1 MFLRYRSRKILDSK
15 IFALLI
21 VGVFIL
27 SSFSFSN
34 EAQAAQGGNQLV
46 SIETVTG
53 TTGTGAS
60 ATASFSNGTALN
72 KMFHFCSFQ
81 GDVADNLHDQV
92 FRATALTAID
102 TLTITA
108 GQTGGS
114 NLSLTYRCYIVIFTT
129 GSDLVV
135 QRFTTPTPTAD
146 TANNQTITA
155 VSATNRA
162 FVIPHGESDPSD
174 TTIGSEELWEYQ
186 LTSTTNV
193 AIFLDGGNNSSHP
206 GVKFEVVDWNNSY
219 IAVQH
224 INTNSMTT
232 AETTDAVNITA
243 VDQTRT
249 WLIGSNTWSGVAA
262 GSSPTDDFGVRLDFL
277 DSDTIQLRKANSGV
291 AVEWSA
297 QVIEDTSTYGLWKV
311 QAGSIAM
318 STAETSDTFTLTAVN
333 TANTFVNGTT
343 FNTFGYTGQSS
354 DTTTGNVDSATA
366 TVTLTNGTTVTAVR
380 GVTDTTTLDV
390 PVQAVEFLPAFTQSA
405 YRLFN
410 NVDSTD
416 VGTVLADQDTAAT
429 LGATGA
435 AFRLRALLHLD
446 TAQLAA
452 SGQNFKLQFA
462 QQSGTCDTAFSGET
476 YADVT
481 GATVIAY
488 NNNTPA
494 DGDNLTA
501 NANDPPGAANPH
513 FGHTIVNQDY
523 EELNNFTNSVA
534 ATPRGQDGLWD
545 FSLKDNGATASTAYC
560 LRAVKSDGTVLDTYS
575 VIPQITTA
583 AGATTTLGDG
593 TDGSNSTIGPGAS
606 ASAFPTVQSL
616 TESIFATD
624 TTAHAVSMPATV
636 NSGDLLLAAITT
648 TSDDDEPAT
657 PSGWTDMGARGTGG
671 SGFSLFAKRAAGT
684 EGGTTVDFNTDSFST
699 KMAAHVF
706 RITGWRDSGTLTN
719 DVEVSLA
726 GGESSTPDPPSF
738 NPTNWDVEDT
748 LWIAVAGINIVNTS
762 GNINGYPSGYT
773 NTEEAKTGTSFS
785 HQQVGSGRKESAAA
799 V

>member
-1 MFLRYRSRKILDSK
+1 M
-15 IFALLI
+15 
-21 VGVFIL
+21 
-27 SSFSFSN
+27 
-34 EAQAAQGGNQLV
+34 
-46 SIETVTG
+46 
-53 TTGTGAS
+53 
-60 ATASFSNGTALN
+60 
-72 KMFHFCSFQ
+72 
-81 GDVADNLHDQV
+81 
-92 FRATALTAID
+92 
-102 TLTITA
+102 
-108 GQTGGS
+108 
-114 NLSLTYRCYIVIFTT
+114 
-129 GSDLVV
+129 
-135 QRFTTPTPTAD
+135 
-146 TANNQTITA
+146 
-155 VSATNRA
+155 
-162 FVIPHGESDPSD
+162 
-174 TTIGSEELWEYQ
+174 
-186 LTSTTNV
+186 
-193 AIFLDGGNNSSHP
+193 
-206 GVKFEVVDWNNSY
+206 
-219 IAVQH
+219 
-224 INTNSMTT
+224 
-232 AETTDAVNITA
+232 
-243 VDQTRT
+243 
-249 WLIGSNTWSGVAA
+249 
-262 GSSPTDDFGVRLDFL
+262 
-277 DSDTIQLRKANSGV
+277 
-291 AVEWSA
+291 
-297 QVIEDTSTYGLWKV
+297 IEDTSTYGLWKV

-318 STAETSDTFTLTAVN
+318 STAETSDTFTLTAVD

-648 TSDDDEPAT
+648 TSDDDEPAPPT
-657 PSGWTDMGARGTGG
+657 HGLSAPVT
-671 SGFSLFAKRAAGT
+671 
-684 EGGTTVDFNTDSFST
+684 
-699 KMAAHVF
+699 
-706 RITGWRDSGTLTN
+706 
-719 DVEVSLA
+719 A
-726 GGESSTPDPPSF
+726 GGDVVSGIFHSTPRMELPVAPPDPNPEPPPPPTATIFTLENPPPTPEQQAAALNAPPGVVADPPTAIVPGVLFVSARQQPGCSPYHTGCIAARDRAERRQSLSRATQRHPAERCF
-738 NPTNWDVEDT
+738 RRLGLLGSRPVAPNPAD
-748 LWIAVAGINIVNTS
+748 
-762 GNINGYPSGYT
+762 
-773 NTEEAKTGTSFS
+773 
-785 HQQVGSGRKESAAA
+785 
-799 V
+799 